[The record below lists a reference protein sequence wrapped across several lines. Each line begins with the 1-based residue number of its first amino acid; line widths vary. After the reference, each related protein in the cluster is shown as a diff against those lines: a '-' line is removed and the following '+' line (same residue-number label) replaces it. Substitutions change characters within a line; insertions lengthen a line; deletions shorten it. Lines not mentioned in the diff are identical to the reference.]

1 MALPLA
7 ACGSGASPAPTSTTT
22 VAGETRLTGSVALF
36 LPNDGFTVSQDVP
49 LNSWHDFADATKDSL
64 EDRGFEADHVQTHAD
79 SDLERQSH
87 RIQDYVVDALDGSTD
102 GSSADPE
109 AQSTTLVVAPAAP
122 MTDTVKRYGDYVTQ
136 SLAQGTG
143 ADEDTMKAI
152 QAVRDICNEK
162 CLLAGFSVVIKDTTD
177 ESLDESLSRMT
188 RALGLA
194 KKAGMHVVVVAT
206 PLPGFTPDAFVSLCS
221 AREIGRLQ
229 ARQLVSKLQLDSASR
244 YNPKYIE
251 ILLPYDADSD
261 YPQLDEAFAREA
273 FNGVWEVIGLY
284 FRSGVV
290 LSPSMRTTA
299 STTVQDWRDVTI
311 KATDADSIEMEF
323 RQRLGRPAN
332 GQGHVRIDGVI
343 AMNDYVANGVVKG
356 LTALKY
362 TGSAADVNPSITI
375 GDIVGNI
382 AGRQDLQKNRV
393 PDPKRAP
400 SLSTPEEVRQ
410 ENQKA
415 QNRWPIVTGF
425 GAYISAMPNIVNGK
439 QWATGLVDRVASAAD
454 LARICAAFARGDSL
468 DGLDFV
474 SVQDLY
480 GQNVPTM
487 SLPLLSVS
495 AGNMK
500 IELID
505 PGYITLAEAGL

>member
-1 MALPLA
+1 
-7 ACGSGASPAPTSTTT
+7 
-22 VAGETRLTGSVALF
+22 
-36 LPNDGFTVSQDVP
+36 
-49 LNSWHDFADATKDSL
+49 
-64 EDRGFEADHVQTHAD
+64 
-79 SDLERQSH
+79 
-87 RIQDYVVDALDGSTD
+87 
-102 GSSADPE
+102 
-109 AQSTTLVVAPAAP
+109 

-136 SLAQGTG
+136 SLAEEN
-143 ADEDTMKAI
+143 A
-152 QAVRDICNEK
+152 
-162 CLLAGFSVVIKDTTD
+162 TD

-273 FNGVWEVIGLY
+273 FNGVWEVIGPY

-343 AMNDYVANGVVKG
+343 AMNDYVANSVVKG

>member
-1 MALPLA
+1 MVGIRSISNARRLLAATACLCMALPLA

-22 VAGETRLTGSVALF
+22 VAGETRLTGSVAMF
-36 LPNDGFTVSQDVP
+36 LPNDVFTVSQDVP
-49 LNSWHDFADATKDSL
+49 LNSWHDFADATTDSL

-136 SLAQGTG
+136 SLAEEN
-143 ADEDTMKAI
+143 A
-152 QAVRDICNEK
+152 
-162 CLLAGFSVVIKDTTD
+162 TD

-194 KKAGMHVVVVAT
+194 QKAGMHVVVIAT

-273 FNGVWEVIGLY
+273 FSGVWEVIGSY

-290 LSPSMRTTA
+290 LSPSMKTTA
-299 STTVQDWRDVTI
+299 STTAQDWRDVTI
-311 KATDADSIEMEF
+311 KATDADSIETEF

-400 SLSTPEEVRQ
+400 SLSTPEGVRQ

-454 LARICAAFARGDSL
+454 LARICAAFAQGDSL

-474 SVQDLY
+474 SMQDLY

-500 IELID
+500 TELID

>member
-1 MALPLA
+1 MVGIHSSSTTRRLLAATACLCMALPLA
-7 ACGSGASPAPTSTTT
+7 ACGSGASPVPTSTTT

-136 SLAQGTG
+136 SLVEENA
-143 ADEDTMKAI
+143 
-152 QAVRDICNEK
+152 
-162 CLLAGFSVVIKDTTD
+162 TD

-229 ARQLVSKLQLDSASR
+229 ARQLVSKLQLDSVSR

-251 ILLPYDADSD
+251 ILLPYTEDSD
-261 YPQLDEAFAREA
+261 HLELDAAFAREA
-273 FNGVWEVIGLY
+273 FSGVWEVIGPY

-290 LSPSMRTTA
+290 LSPSMKTTA
-299 STTVQDWRDVTI
+299 STTAQDWRDVTI
-311 KATDADSIEMEF
+311 EAADTDGIEEEF
-323 RQRLGRPAN
+323 RQRLGQPAN
-332 GQGHVRIDGVI
+332 GEGHVRIDGVI

-356 LTALKY
+356 LNALKY
-362 TGSAADVNPSITI
+362 TGSAADINPSITI

-382 AGRQDLQKNRV
+382 AGRQDLQKSRV

-400 SLSTPEEVRQ
+400 SPGTPEEVRQ
-410 ENQKA
+410 KNQKA

-439 QWATGLVDRVASAAD
+439 QWATGFVDRFANATN
-454 LARICAAFARGDSL
+454 LARMCMAFAQGDSL
-468 DGLDFV
+468 DSLDFV
-474 SVQDLY
+474 SMQDLY

-500 IELID
+500 TELID

>member
-64 EDRGFEADHVQTHAD
+64 EDRGFEADHMQTHAD

-136 SLAQGTG
+136 SLAEEN
-143 ADEDTMKAI
+143 A
-152 QAVRDICNEK
+152 
-162 CLLAGFSVVIKDTTD
+162 TD

-194 KKAGMHVVVVAT
+194 QKAGMHVVVIAT

-273 FNGVWEVIGLY
+273 FSGVWEVIGSY

-311 KATDADSIEMEF
+311 KATDADSIETEF

-332 GQGHVRIDGVI
+332 GQGHVRI
-343 AMNDYVANGVVKG
+343 
-356 LTALKY
+356 L
-362 TGSAADVNPSITI
+362 
-375 GDIVGNI
+375 
-382 AGRQDLQKNRV
+382 
-393 PDPKRAP
+393 
-400 SLSTPEEVRQ
+400 SL
-410 ENQKA
+410 
-415 QNRWPIVTGF
+415 IH
-425 GAYISAMPNIVNGK
+425 I
-439 QWATGLVDRVASAAD
+439 
-454 LARICAAFARGDSL
+454 
-468 DGLDFV
+468 
-474 SVQDLY
+474 
-480 GQNVPTM
+480 
-487 SLPLLSVS
+487 
-495 AGNMK
+495 
-500 IELID
+500 
-505 PGYITLAEAGL
+505 

>member
-1 MALPLA
+1 MKEGGPYAICRVQSAVHMHTFDLTRRLYGGYPQQLNDTTTLGGNGMPMHGV

-143 ADEDTMKAI
+143 ADEDA
-152 QAVRDICNEK
+152 
-162 CLLAGFSVVIKDTTD
+162 TD

-229 ARQLVSKLQLDSASR
+229 ARQLVSKPVQ
-244 YNPKYIE
+244 
-251 ILLPYDADSD
+251 
-261 YPQLDEAFAREA
+261 PQ
-273 FNGVWEVIGLY
+273 VH
-284 FRSGVV
+284 
-290 LSPSMRTTA
+290 
-299 STTVQDWRDVTI
+299 RD
-311 KATDADSIEMEF
+311 
-323 RQRLGRPAN
+323 PA
-332 GQGHVRIDGVI
+332 
-343 AMNDYVANGVVKG
+343 
-356 LTALKY
+356 AL
-362 TGSAADVNPSITI
+362 
-375 GDIVGNI
+375 
-382 AGRQDLQKNRV
+382 
-393 PDPKRAP
+393 
-400 SLSTPEEVRQ
+400 
-410 ENQKA
+410 
-415 QNRWPIVTGF
+415 
-425 GAYISAMPNIVNGK
+425 
-439 QWATGLVDRVASAAD
+439 
-454 LARICAAFARGDSL
+454 
-468 DGLDFV
+468 
-474 SVQDLY
+474 
-480 GQNVPTM
+480 
-487 SLPLLSVS
+487 
-495 AGNMK
+495 
-500 IELID
+500 
-505 PGYITLAEAGL
+505 

>member
-1 MALPLA
+1 MVGIRSSSTARRLLAATACLCMALPVA

-22 VAGETRLTGSVALF
+22 LAGETRLSGSVALF

-64 EDRGFEADHVQTHAD
+64 EERGFEADHVQTHAD

-102 GSSADPE
+102 SASADPE
-109 AQSTTLVVAPAAP
+109 AQTTTLVVAPAAP
-122 MTDTVKRYGDYVTQ
+122 MTDTVKRYGDYVSQ
-136 SLAQGTG
+136 SFAQGAG
-143 ADEDTMKAI
+143 AEE
-152 QAVRDICNEK
+152 N
-162 CLLAGFSVVIKDTTD
+162 TTD

-194 KKAGMHVVVVAT
+194 KKAGMHVVVVAS

-244 YNPKYIE
+244 YNPKHIE

-273 FNGVWEVIGLY
+273 FGGVWEVIGPY
-284 FRSGVV
+284 FRSGVA
-290 LSPSMRTTA
+290 LSPSMKTTA
-299 STTVQDWRDVTI
+299 STTAQDWRDVTI
-311 KATDADSIEMEF
+311 DAADADSIETEF
-323 RQRLGRPAN
+323 RQRLGKPAN
-332 GQGHVRIDGVI
+332 GEGHVRIDGVI

-382 AGRQDLQKNRV
+382 AGRQDLQKSRV

-400 SLSTPEEVRQ
+400 ALRTPEEVSQ

-474 SVQDLY
+474 STQDLY
-480 GQNVPTM
+480 GQSVPTM
-487 SLPLLSVS
+487 GLPLLSVS

-500 IELID
+500 TELID

>member
-136 SLAQGTG
+136 SLAEEN
-143 ADEDTMKAI
+143 A
-152 QAVRDICNEK
+152 
-162 CLLAGFSVVIKDTTD
+162 TD

-206 PLPGFTPDAFVSLCS
+206 PLPRFTPDAFVSLCS

-273 FNGVWEVIGLY
+273 FNGVWEVIGPY

-356 LTALKY
+356 YSDTIFKPTQDITREQLAAILYRYAQLKGYDTSKRADLSVY
-362 TGSAADVNPSITI
+362 TDA
-375 GDIVGNI
+375 GDI
-382 AGRQDLQKNRV
+382 
-393 PDPKRAP
+393 
-400 SLSTPEEVRQ
+400 S
-410 ENQKA
+410 
-415 QNRWPIVTGF
+415 
-425 GAYISAMPNIVNGK
+425 AYALEAM
-439 QWATGLVDRVASAAD
+439 QWAVAE
-454 LARICAAFARGDSL
+454 
-468 DGLDFV
+468 
-474 SVQDLY
+474 
-480 GQNVPTM
+480 
-487 SLPLLSVS
+487 
-495 AGNMK
+495 
-500 IELID
+500 ELIS
-505 PGYITLAEAGL
+505 GVTSYTLVPSGRADRAQVAMILMRFCERIVPAE

>member
-143 ADEDTMKAI
+143 ADEDA
-152 QAVRDICNEK
+152 
-162 CLLAGFSVVIKDTTD
+162 TD

-229 ARQLVSKLQLDSASR
+229 ARQPVQ
-244 YNPKYIE
+244 
-251 ILLPYDADSD
+251 
-261 YPQLDEAFAREA
+261 PQ
-273 FNGVWEVIGLY
+273 VH
-284 FRSGVV
+284 
-290 LSPSMRTTA
+290 
-299 STTVQDWRDVTI
+299 RD
-311 KATDADSIEMEF
+311 
-323 RQRLGRPAN
+323 PA
-332 GQGHVRIDGVI
+332 
-343 AMNDYVANGVVKG
+343 
-356 LTALKY
+356 AL
-362 TGSAADVNPSITI
+362 
-375 GDIVGNI
+375 
-382 AGRQDLQKNRV
+382 
-393 PDPKRAP
+393 
-400 SLSTPEEVRQ
+400 
-410 ENQKA
+410 
-415 QNRWPIVTGF
+415 
-425 GAYISAMPNIVNGK
+425 
-439 QWATGLVDRVASAAD
+439 
-454 LARICAAFARGDSL
+454 
-468 DGLDFV
+468 
-474 SVQDLY
+474 
-480 GQNVPTM
+480 
-487 SLPLLSVS
+487 
-495 AGNMK
+495 
-500 IELID
+500 
-505 PGYITLAEAGL
+505 

>member
-7 ACGSGASPAPTSTTT
+7 ACGSGASPVPTSTTT

-136 SLAQGTG
+136 SLAEEN
-143 ADEDTMKAI
+143 A
-152 QAVRDICNEK
+152 
-162 CLLAGFSVVIKDTTD
+162 TD

-251 ILLPYDADSD
+251 ILLPYDADAD

-273 FNGVWEVIGLY
+273 FNGVWEVIGPY

-323 RQRLGRPAN
+323 RRRLGRPAN

-393 PDPKRAP
+393 PDPSAPPRSARPKRCVRRTRKRRTAGP
-400 SLSTPEEVRQ
+400 SSP
-410 ENQKA
+410 
-415 QNRWPIVTGF
+415 
-425 GAYISAMPNIVNGK
+425 
-439 QWATGLVDRVASAAD
+439 ASA
-454 LARICAAFARGDSL
+454 RI
-468 DGLDFV
+468 
-474 SVQDLY
+474 SVPC
-480 GQNVPTM
+480 PT
-487 SLPLLSVS
+487 S
-495 AGNMK
+495 
-500 IELID
+500 
-505 PGYITLAEAGL
+505 